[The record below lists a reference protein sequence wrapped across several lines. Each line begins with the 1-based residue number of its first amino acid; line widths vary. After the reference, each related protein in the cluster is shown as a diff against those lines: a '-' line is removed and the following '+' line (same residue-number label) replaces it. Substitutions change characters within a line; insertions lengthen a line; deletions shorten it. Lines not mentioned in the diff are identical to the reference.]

1 MVRARLGVLVV
12 LGVIAALALGAC
24 VRRGGSATVGR
35 RQQRQLVQQ
44 AARELGCDQGTLV
57 LTALN
62 DRVYQVHGCGQLR
75 DYAWALGRRGGW
87 SPLQPVVLRAA
98 AELGC
103 PASQLRVDAPA
114 ATVRNASGCGR
125 SARYDLVC
133 GGIECAWMMT
143 AQGAGWGPQVAAAP
157 AQPMPDAV
165 PPPPGAVT
173 GTPAVEPTATAT
185 TTSVDDGLVIPEPP
199 ARGSAEEMLR
209 AALDARRADIHRCAG
224 VGVIPVRV
232 SWAADGSVSLAL
244 EAPLA
249 GSAAESCVRAA
260 VVTPRVPAG
269 TAGEIVHPVL

>member
-1 MVRARLGVLVV
+1 MRARLGVLVV
-12 LGVIAALALGAC
+12 LAVIAALALGAC

-44 AARELGCDQGTLV
+44 ASRELGCDQQALV

-62 DRVYQVHGCGQLR
+62 ERVYQVHGCGQLR

-103 PASQLRVDAPA
+103 PAAQLHVDAPA

-143 AQGAGWGPQVAAAP
+143 AQGAGWGAPVAAVAP
-157 AQPMPDAV
+157 AAQPSPDAV
-165 PPPPGAVT
+165 PPPPGA
-173 GTPAVEPTATAT
+173 PVEPTATTATVT
-185 TTSVDDGLVIPEPP
+185 TTSIDDGLVIPEPP
-199 ARGSAEEMLR
+199 AGGSPEEMLR

-224 VGVIPVRV
+224 VGVIPVRA
-232 SWAADGSVSLAL
+232 SWAADGTVSLAL